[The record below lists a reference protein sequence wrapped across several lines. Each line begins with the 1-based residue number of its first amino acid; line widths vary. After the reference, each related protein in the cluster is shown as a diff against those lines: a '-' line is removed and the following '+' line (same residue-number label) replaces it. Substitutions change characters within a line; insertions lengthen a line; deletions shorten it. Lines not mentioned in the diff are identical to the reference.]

1 VTIDI
6 PLPIETERFTIRPL
20 REGDAEAVHE
30 IWSDA
35 EVMRYIPSAPS
46 ATLDESRERLA
57 RHMTRSP
64 GLWAV
69 TERETDELVA
79 VCGLVA
85 VEGTGP
91 EIEVAYHVMRRHWG
105 QGVATE
111 AASACVE
118 AGLAAGLPQVVA
130 FVVPENLAS
139 VRVLEKAGLQR
150 DGMSR
155 AYGLELARFVT
166 A

>member
-1 VTIDI
+1 MRVDI
-6 PLPIETERFTIRPL
+6 ALPIETERFSIRSL
-20 REGDAEAVHE
+20 AEGDAEAVHE
-30 IWSDA
+30 IWGDP

-46 ATLDESRERLA
+46 TSLDESRERLA
-57 RHMTRSP
+57 RHMARSP

-69 TERETDELVA
+69 VERETGEVVA

-91 EIEVAYHVMRRHWG
+91 DIEVAYHVKRRHWNR
-105 QGVATE
+105 GVATE
-111 AASACVE
+111 AASACVH
-118 AGLAAGLPQVVA
+118 AGLSAGLPQVVA

-139 VRVLEKAGLQR
+139 VRVLEKSGLHR
-150 DGMSR
+150 DGTAH

-166 A
+166 V